1 MRFLNQLPMME
12 LRCTRKLASLFHS
25 EDPTRP
31 VTVACDNIAADGKPA
46 KIEFLNLLDIV
57 GYNYVDRWHERR
69 ELYYSIYR
77 HDHPSWK
84 MIGTESGSAGSVR
97 ANYSLGSS
105 TEVVNAGYNS
115 RMIRAEQLWKFVA
128 INQYVIGDFMW
139 TGIDYLGESR
149 WPSKSASSGIIDLCG
164 FPKDGFFIY
173 KSQWTKE
180 PVLHIFPH
188 WNWLGREGQVIPV
201 LAYTNCDAVELF
213 INGKSYGEKRQ
224 EFPRQGTSGGW
235 NSYATPP
242 VNSTTADLHLSWDV
256 TYEPGTLKAVGKKNG
271 KIVCTEVIRTTGKL
285 ASIKLTS
292 DCKQITADN
301 QDVAQIRVEVLDAK
315 GNIVPTADNLIKFN
329 LKGNGKLL
337 GLENGDPSDHEPY
350 NSDQRKVFNGLGLAI
365 IQAGKTPG
373 KITLTASGEGPDGIS
388 VEILILK

>member
-1 MRFLNQLPMME
+1 MKNRLRFIAIIVLTLATVNHVTGQTTTRFVANFDSDWKFFPGDTTNAYETNFNDNAWRLLDLPPSGKDIIAMIRRDCNHPSIVLWSAGNEIPEQASDNGAEMYK
-12 LRCTRKLASLFHS
+12 KLASLFHS

-69 ELYYSIYR
+69 ELYYSIDR

-105 TEVVNAGYNS
+105 TEVVNGGYNS

-128 INQYVIGDFMW
+128 INPYVIGDFMW

-164 FPKDGFFIY
+164 FPKDGFFFY

-213 INGKSYGEKRQ
+213 VNGKSYGEKR
-224 EFPRQGTSGGW
+224 
-235 NSYATPP
+235 
-242 VNSTTADLHLSWDV
+242 
-256 TYEPGTLKAVGKKNG
+256 
-271 KIVCTEVIRTTGKL
+271 
-285 ASIKLTS
+285 
-292 DCKQITADN
+292 
-301 QDVAQIRVEVLDAK
+301 
-315 GNIVPTADNLIKFN
+315 
-329 LKGNGKLL
+329 
-337 GLENGDPSDHEPY
+337 
-350 NSDQRKVFNGLGLAI
+350 
-365 IQAGKTPG
+365 
-373 KITLTASGEGPDGIS
+373 
-388 VEILILK
+388 